1 MKTWSTKAMA
11 LGMSTLGV
19 SVMAALGL
27 SGCEAVL
34 GKILPPGVEYKD
46 AVLVESPSAR
56 EMARWGCFE
65 TLGDFACEAAGFN
78 KVNKSKLQFSF
89 DVVFDLSNKNEK
101 LPIPLVEILLATT
114 VYDGESLGAVC
125 ISFCDPDEESCE
137 AEANAEG
144 ACDSDG
150 AEDVDAIGDLVPTV
164 DELHDIASGVL
175 DDGIDNGEFRVIPAQ
190 SDIEAH
196 ILFDFDIDTMLG
208 ILDNVLVDLGGDL
221 IDGRNLSV
229 DIPYTMDGSLFFNVP
244 EMGRYAAGFGPVD
257 DNWTF

>member
-11 LGMSTLGV
+11 LGMGTLGV
-19 SVMAALGL
+19 SAMAALSL

-46 AVLVESPSAR
+46 AVLVDHPSAR

-65 TLGDFACEAAGFN
+65 TLGDFACEAAGLN

-89 DVVFDLSNKNEK
+89 DVVFDLSNNNEK

-144 ACDSDG
+144 ACDSED
-150 AEDVDAIGDLVPTV
+150 AEDIDAIGDLVPTV
-164 DELHDIASGVL
+164 DELHDIASGIL
-175 DDGIDNGEFRVIPAQ
+175 DDGVDNGEFRVIPAQ

-196 ILFDFDIDTMLG
+196 ILFDFDIDAMLG
-208 ILDNVLVDLGGDL
+208 ILDNVVVDLGGDL

-244 EMGRYAAGFGPVD
+244 EMGRYAAGFGPVND
-257 DNWTF
+257 TWTF

>member
-11 LGMSTLGV
+11 LGMGTLGAGA
-19 SVMAALGL
+19 MAGLGL
-27 SGCEAVL
+27 TGCEAVL

-46 AVLVESPSAR
+46 AVLVDHPSAR

-65 TLGDFACEAAGFN
+65 TLGDFACEAAGLN

-89 DVVFDLSNKNEK
+89 DVVFDLSNNNEK

-144 ACDSDG
+144 ACDSED
-150 AEDVDAIGDLVPTV
+150 AEDIDAIGDLVPTV
-164 DELHDIASGVL
+164 DELHDIASGIL
-175 DDGIDNGEFRVIPAQ
+175 DDGVDNGEFRVIPAQ

-196 ILFDFDIDTMLG
+196 ILFDFDIDAMLG
-208 ILDNVLVDLGGDL
+208 ILDNVVVDLGGDL

-244 EMGRYAAGFGPVD
+244 EMGRYAAGFGPVND
-257 DNWTF
+257 TWTF